1 MKEFW
6 RFFDRLADFMA
17 ILAGAIMAFITAS
30 ICYSVVMRY
39 FFKSPSIWVVQ
50 TCEYALL
57 WMVFL
62 GTTWLLREKG
72 HVSVDIVY
80 SRLRDGSRSLLN
92 LITFS
97 LAGLACAVIVFFGT
111 QYTWQTVIYG
121 ITDVRALTV
130 PKYAVFIIIPFGS
143 LLLCIQFFRMV
154 WKEFR
159 QIKTGKG

>member
-1 MKEFW
+1 MKRFW

-17 ILAGAIMAFITAS
+17 ILAGVIMAFITAA
-30 ICYSVVMRY
+30 ICYSVLMRY

-62 GTTWLLREKG
+62 GATWLLREKG
-72 HVSVDIVY
+72 HVAVDIIY
-80 SRLRDGSRSLLN
+80 SHLRDRSRSFLN
-92 LITFS
+92 LVTFS
-97 LAGLACAVIVFFGT
+97 VAGMACAVIVFFGT
-111 QYTWQTVIYG
+111 HYTWQTVMFG

-130 PKYAVFIIIPFGS
+130 PKYAVFVIIPFGS

-154 WKEFR
+154 WEGFR

>member
-1 MKEFW
+1 MKRFW
-6 RFFDRLADFMA
+6 YLFDRLLNLMA

-72 HVSVDIVY
+72 HVSVDIIS
-80 SRLRDGSRSLLN
+80 SRLRDRGRSFLN

-97 LAGLACAVIVFFGT
+97 VAGIACAVIVFFGT
-111 QYTWQTVIYG
+111 HYTWQTVLYG

-130 PKYAVFIIIPFGS
+130 PKYSVFIIIPFGS

-154 WKEFR
+154 REEFR

>member
-1 MKEFW
+1 MKGFW
-6 RFFDRLADFMA
+6 NIFDRVADLMA

-30 ICYSVVMRY
+30 ICYSVVTRY

-72 HVSVDIVY
+72 HVSVDIIS
-80 SRLRDGSRSLLN
+80 SRLRDRSRSFLN

-97 LAGLACAVIVFFGT
+97 VAGIACAIIGFFGFY
-111 QYTWQTVIYG
+111 YTWQSVIYK

-130 PKYAVFIIIPFGS
+130 PKYMVFIIIPIGC
-143 LLLCIQFFRMV
+143 LLLTIQFFRMV
-154 WKEFR
+154 WGEFR
-159 QIKTGKG
+159 TLKPGKE

>member
-1 MKEFW
+1 MKGFW
-6 RFFDRLADFMA
+6 NIFDRVADLMA

-72 HVSVDIVY
+72 HVSVDIIY
-80 SRLRDGSRSLLN
+80 SHLRDRSRSFLN

-111 QYTWQTVIYG
+111 QYTWQTVMYG
-121 ITDVRALTV
+121 ITDVRAVTV

-143 LLLCIQFFRMV
+143 LLLCIQFFRLV
-154 WKEFR
+154 WEEFR

>member
-1 MKEFW
+1 MKGFW
-6 RFFDRLADFMA
+6 NIFDRIADLMA
-17 ILAGAIMAFITAS
+17 ILAGVIMAFITAS

-72 HVSVDIVY
+72 HVSVDIIS
-80 SRLRDGSRSLLN
+80 SRLRDRSRSLLN

-97 LAGLACAVIVFFGT
+97 VTGIACAVIVFFGT
-111 QYTWQTVIYG
+111 HYIWQTVIYG

-154 WKEFR
+154 WEEFR